1 MQYTCDNIDPLKH
14 AGVLHI
20 SLLSKLRSTRLRLHK
35 PGSTQVQHG
44 AALAPDADLVASAGE
59 GLDWAWR
66 AEEGDCLLLAIIG
79 LTISMVHEH
88 QVVLRR
94 DQEVPGALL
103 GSSRRLGEGELL
115 AWHLGVGCAS
125 RDIPELGRTIAAT

>member
-1 MQYTCDNIDPLKH
+1 M
-14 AGVLHI
+14 
-20 SLLSKLRSTRLRLHK
+20 
-35 PGSTQVQHG
+35 QHG

-88 QVVLRR
+88 QVVFRR
-94 DQEVPGALL
+94 DQELPGTLL
-103 GSSRRLGEGELL
+103 GSGRRLGEGELL
-115 AWHLGVGCAS
+115 TGHGVLGCA
-125 RDIPELGRTIAAT
+125 RGNIPDFDRAVIACGDQSGAVKELHLFDRTAAKVSAR

>member
-1 MQYTCDNIDPLKH
+1 M
-14 AGVLHI
+14 
-20 SLLSKLRSTRLRLHK
+20 
-35 PGSTQVQHG
+35 QHG

-103 GSSRRLGEGELL
+103 GSGFGRSLGEGELL
-115 AWHLGVGCAS
+115 AGHLGVGCAS
-125 RDIPELGRTIAAT
+125 RDIPELGRTTAAT

>member
-1 MQYTCDNIDPLKH
+1 M
-14 AGVLHI
+14 
-20 SLLSKLRSTRLRLHK
+20 
-35 PGSTQVQHG
+35 QHG

-59 GLDWAWR
+59 GLDWTWR

-94 DQEVPGALL
+94 DQEVPGALF
-103 GSSRRLGEGELL
+103 GSGGRVGESEIL
-115 AWHLGVGCAS
+115 ARHLGFGCAS
-125 RDIPELGRTIAAT
+125 RDVPELGQTIAAT